1 MIYLDNSAT
10 TKPSEAIMTTFI
22 QANER
27 FYANPASLHEMGVA
41 SNSLLSRSRQ
51 QIADLLKTTEQQI
64 VFTSGGSESN
74 NFIIKGLA
82 NANTHRGKHIL
93 VSAVEHASVL
103 ESARMLEESGFEVDY
118 VKVDHQGV
126 IDMNDFKEKLRK
138 DTVVV
143 SVMHVNNEVGAIQ
156 PIQAIA
162 ALIHQ
167 ESRAFFHVDA
177 VQSFGKLTIDFQGE
191 YAPDAISISGHKLHA
206 FKGSGIAAFK
216 KLFTIDPLIH
226 GGGQEMGLRS
236 GTVAVPQN
244 VALAKAMRLASEMQ
258 VQQVEKYKDWRD
270 ELHAFLAQFRDVYTL
285 STNAGAPHIVSCSVA
300 DIKGEVMINAMQSQQ
315 IIVSTSSACHS
326 KDSKVSHV
334 VTAMGIPDEYARGVI
349 RISFGQMTT
358 QEHIESFKNVFE
370 NVLKQVK
377 GEVKKYEMV

>member
-10 TKPSEAIMTTFI
+10 TKPSEAIMKTFM

-27 FYANPASLHEMGVA
+27 FYANPASLHEMGVE

-51 QIADLLKTTEQQI
+51 QIAELLNTAEQQI
-64 VFTSGGSESN
+64 IFTSGGSESN

-82 NANTHRGKHIL
+82 HANTHRGKHIL

-103 ESARMLEESGFEVDY
+103 ESARSLEAEGFELEY
-118 VKVDHQGV
+118 IQVDHQGV
-126 IDMNDFKEKLRK
+126 IDMTDLKNKLRK

-143 SVMHVNNEVGAIQ
+143 SVMHINNEVGAIQ
-156 PIQAIA
+156 PIKEIA
-162 ALIHQ
+162 ALIHG

-177 VQSFGKLTIDFQGE
+177 VQSFGKLPIGFHEEHG
-191 YAPDAISISGHKLHA
+191 PDAISISGHKLHA
-206 FKGSGIAAFK
+206 FKGSGIAAFR
-216 KLFTIDPLIH
+216 KLVTIDPLIH

-244 VALAKAMRLASEMQ
+244 VALAKAMRLSSESSEEQ
-258 VQQVEKYKDWRD
+258 VKKYCKWRD
-270 ELHAFLAQFRDVYTL
+270 DLHAFLAQFREVYTL
-285 STNAGAPHIVSCSVA
+285 STNAGAPHIISCSIA
-300 DIKGEVMINAMQSQQ
+300 NIKGEVMINAMQAQQ

-326 KDSKVSHV
+326 KDTKVSHV

-358 QEHIESFKNVFE
+358 QEDINSFKTVFE
-370 NVLKQVK
+370 KVLKQVK
-377 GEVKKYEMV
+377 GEVRKYEVV

>member
-10 TKPSEAIMTTFI
+10 TKPDEQILKTFV

-27 FYANPASLHEMGVA
+27 FYANPASLHEMGVE

-51 QIADLLKTTEQQI
+51 QIAHVLNTTEEQI
-64 VFTSGGSESN
+64 IFTSGGSESN

-82 NANTHRGKHIL
+82 RANTHRGKHII

-103 ESARMLEESGFEVDY
+103 ETARALEHEGFAVDY

-126 IDMNDFKEKLRK
+126 IQLDDLKNKLTK

-143 SVMHVNNEVGAIQ
+143 SIMHVNNEVGAIQ
-156 PIQAIA
+156 PIQEIA
-162 ALIHQ
+162 QLVHE

-177 VQSFGKLTIDFQGE
+177 VQSFGKLPIQFAGEQG
-191 YAPDAISISGHKLHA
+191 PDAITISGHKINAL
-206 FKGSGIAAFK
+206 KGSGVAAFRK
-216 KLFTIDPLIH
+216 RVTIEPIIH

-244 VALAKAMRLASEMQ
+244 VTLAKAIRLTDEKRQENS
-258 VQQVEKYKDWRD
+258 EKYSAWRND
-270 ELHAFLAQFRDVYTL
+270 LHAFLEPFVDVYVL
-285 STNAGAPHIVSCSVA
+285 SSNEGAPHIVSCSIA
-300 DIKGEVMINAMQSQQ
+300 GIKGEVLINAMQASGV
-315 IIVSTSSACHS
+315 IVSTSSACHS

-334 VTAMGIPDEYARGVI
+334 VQAMGIPDEYARGVI
-349 RISFGQMTT
+349 RISFGKYNTD
-358 QEHIESFKNVFE
+358 EDIVELKRVFE
-370 NVLKQVK
+370 KVLKQVK
-377 GEVKKYEMV
+377 GEVKKYEMA